1 MFDPFC
7 QDDCCWRPLPVELWF
22 GGAASLSRGRSAVD
36 IRSCRGD
43 WASRSL
49 SRRVVPARCTVGFG
63 GWQSWCL
70 RPGGGMFGVLLVG
83 CGTGCRS
90 DRWRFGSEWVGLGG
104 CSGAV
109 RPARTQG
116 VGGRGL
122 SALMAA
128 RSVEGM
134 PVDPPA
140 FPRPGDHGPAA
151 LAGRRREWAA
161 TTDWLDCLSGA
172 VVFSQAASRWG
183 LAGRGFFR
191 PRSPLRRRDF
201 AGHGSVPLS
210 AASRC

>member
-1 MFDPFC
+1 MFDPF
-7 QDDCCWRPLPVELWF
+7 LPGRLLL
-22 GGAASLSRGRSAVD
+22 AAFAGRVVVRWCGISVT
-36 IRSCRGD
+36 RSV
-43 WASRSL
+43 
-49 SRRVVPARCTVGFG
+49 SRRHPLMSWRLGVPVAESSG
-63 GWQSWCL
+63 
-70 RPGGGMFGVLLVG
+70 RPGPVRCWIRGVAVLVFAAGGRDVRVLLVG